1 MNKIK
6 VAHILHS
13 VGGVDVS
20 LRQILHNLDT
30 ENFENI
36 VIHGN
41 SDTQNEFVDK
51 DAKPIGYY
59 RLPIYREISFRYD
72 LSAILKAWKII
83 RKEKPDLIHSHSTK
97 GGVIGR
103 IVGFLTGVKVLH
115 TPQAFSFLSAES
127 KTKRSF
133 FLKIE
138 KLLSKGKTVLVASSQ
153 SELNRAVNEVG
164 FPKSKTNLFN
174 NAIEPIEKIY
184 DLSIPKTWPDQYL
197 CTVGRPCY
205 QKNIEELIEVL
216 YELNKIVDVH
226 LVILGL
232 GHHADHI
239 RQVED
244 LIEKLNLKNK
254 VTLLNWTTREDV
266 LNIISKSK
274 IYLSTARYEG
284 LPYSVIESLALSIP
298 SIVSDC
304 DGNRDLIVN
313 NYNGYCIKEN
323 NTVEFSKKINVL
335 LQDEKLYNE
344 FSKNAKETFEKNH
357 NIYKKIK
364 DLESIYREQLT

>member
-1 MNKIK
+1 MKKIK
-6 VAHILHS
+6 IVHVLHS

-36 VIHGN
+36 VIHGD
-41 SDTQNEFVDK
+41 SDTDKEFVNK
-51 DAKPIGYY
+51 DSKPLVHYL
-59 RLPIYREISFRYD
+59 LPIYREISLLND
-72 LSAILKAWKII
+72 LSSILKAWKII

-103 IVGFLTGVKVLH
+103 IAGFLTGTKVLH

-127 KTKRSF
+127 KIKEYV

-138 KLLSKGKTVLVASSQ
+138 KLLSKGNTVLLASSQ
-153 SELNRAVNEVG
+153 SELNRAIREVG
-164 FPKSKTNLFN
+164 FPKNKTDLFN
-174 NAIEPIEKIY
+174 NAIEPIEKIF

-205 QKNIEELIEVL
+205 QKNIEELIQVL
-216 YELNKIVDVH
+216 YELNKSVDIH

-239 RQVED
+239 KQVEN
-244 LIEKLNLKNK
+244 LITKLNLKDK

-274 IYLSTARYEG
+274 LYLSTARYEG
-284 LPYSVIESLALSIP
+284 LPYSIIESLALAIP
-298 SIVSDC
+298 CVVSDC
-304 DGNRDLIVN
+304 DGNRDLITN
-313 NYNGYCIKEN
+313 DYNGYCIKEN
-323 NTVEFSKKINVL
+323 NTLEFSNKIGVL
-335 LQDEKLYNE
+335 LQDEKLYDE
-344 FSKNAKETFEKNH
+344 FSKNAKNTFEDGH

-364 DLESIYREQLT
+364 DLESIYRDQLK

>member
-1 MNKIK
+1 MKKIK
-6 VAHILHS
+6 IVHVLHS

-36 VIHGN
+36 VIHGD
-41 SDTQNEFVDK
+41 SDTDKEFVNK
-51 DAKPIGYY
+51 DSKPLVHYL
-59 RLPIYREISFRYD
+59 LPIYREISLLSD
-72 LSAILKAWKII
+72 LSSILKAWKII

-103 IVGFLTGVKVLH
+103 IAGFLTGTKVLH

-127 KTKRSF
+127 KIKEYI

-138 KLLSKGKTVLVASSQ
+138 KVLSKGNTVLLASSQ
-153 SELNRAVNEVG
+153 SELNRAIREVG
-164 FPKSKTNLFN
+164 FPKNKTDLFN
-174 NAIEPIEKIY
+174 NAIEPIEKIF

-205 QKNIEELIEVL
+205 QKNIEELIQVL
-216 YELNKIVDVH
+216 HELNKNVDIH

-239 RQVED
+239 KQVEN
-244 LIEKLNLKNK
+244 LITKLNLKDK

-274 IYLSTARYEG
+274 LYLSTARYEG
-284 LPYSVIESLALSIP
+284 LPYSIIESLALSIP
-298 SIVSDC
+298 CVVSDC
-304 DGNRDLIVN
+304 DGNRDLITN
-313 NYNGYCIKEN
+313 DYNGYCIKEN
-323 NTVEFSKKINVL
+323 NTLEFSNKIGVL
-335 LQDEKLYNE
+335 LQDEKLYDE
-344 FSKNAKETFEKNH
+344 FSKNAKNTFEDGH

-364 DLESIYREQLT
+364 DLESIYRDQLK

>member
-1 MNKIK
+1 MKKIK
-6 VAHILHS
+6 IAHVLHS

-30 ENFENI
+30 INFENI
-36 VIHGN
+36 VIH
-41 SDTQNEFVDK
+41 SDSDIKDNFVDK
-51 DAKPIGYY
+51 DSKPVVDYQ
-59 RLPIYREISFRYD
+59 LPIYREISFIDD
-72 LSAILKAWKII
+72 LKAILKAWKII

-103 IVGFLTGVKVLH
+103 VVGFLTGIKVLH
-115 TPQAFSFLSAES
+115 TPQAFSFLSAEG
-127 KTKRSF
+127 KTKKAF

-138 KLLSKGKTVLVASSQ
+138 KLLSKGNTVLLASSQ
-153 SELNRAVNEVG
+153 SELNRAINEVG

-174 NAIEPIEKIY
+174 NAIEPIDKILE
-184 DLSIPKTWPDQYL
+184 LSIPKTWPDQYL

-205 QKNIEELIEVL
+205 QKNIEELINVLHEV
-216 YELNKIVDVH
+216 NKIEDVH
-226 LVILGL
+226 LVILGV
-232 GHHADHI
+232 GHHADHLK
-239 RQVED
+239 QVEN
-244 LIEKLNLKNK
+244 LIAKLNLKNN

-284 LPYSVIESLALSIP
+284 LPYSIIESLALSIP
-298 SIVSDC
+298 SVVSDC
-304 DGNRDLIVN
+304 DGNRDLIIN
-313 NYNGYCIKEN
+313 DYNGYCIKEN
-323 NTVEFSKKINVL
+323 NTIEFSQKIRIL

-344 FSKNAKETFEKNH
+344 FSKNAKDTFEKHH

-364 DLESIYREQLT
+364 DLESIYREQLK

>member
-1 MNKIK
+1 MKKIK
-6 VAHILHS
+6 IAHILHS

-30 ENFENI
+30 KTFENI
-36 VIHGN
+36 VIHGD
-41 SDTQNEFVDK
+41 SDTINGFVDK
-51 DAKPIGYY
+51 DAKPIVDYK
-59 RLPIYREISFRYD
+59 LPIYREISFKSD
-72 LSAILKAWKII
+72 FQAILKTWKII

-97 GGVIGR
+97 GGVTGR
-103 IVGFLTGVKVLH
+103 IVGFLTGTKVLH

-127 KTKRSF
+127 KIKIVF
-133 FLKIE
+133 FLVIE
-138 KLLSKGKTVLVASSQ
+138 KLLSKGKTILLASSQ
-153 SELNRAVNEVG
+153 SELNRAINEVG

-174 NAIEPIEKIY
+174 NAIEPIEKIF

-216 YELNKIVDVH
+216 YELNKSVDVH

-239 RQVED
+239 KQVED
-244 LIEKLNLKNK
+244 LIAKLDLKNK
-254 VTLLNWTTREDV
+254 VTLLSWTSREDV

-274 IYLSTARYEG
+274 LYLSTARYEG

-298 SIVSDC
+298 GVVSDC
-304 DGNRDLIVN
+304 DGNRDLIIN
-313 NYNGYCIKEN
+313 GFNGYCIKEN
-323 NTVEFSKKINVL
+323 NKEEFSQKIIEL
-335 LQDEKLYNE
+335 LQNENKYLE

-357 NIYKKIK
+357 NIYQKIN
-364 DLESIYREQLT
+364 DLESIYKAQLN

>member
-1 MNKIK
+1 MKKIK
-6 VAHILHS
+6 IAHILHS

-30 ENFENI
+30 KTFENI
-36 VIHGN
+36 VIHGD
-41 SDTQNEFVDK
+41 SDTINGFVDK
-51 DAKPIGYY
+51 DAKPIVDYK
-59 RLPIYREISFRYD
+59 LPIYREISFKSD
-72 LSAILKAWKII
+72 FQAILKTWKII

-103 IVGFLTGVKVLH
+103 IVGFLTGIKVLH

-127 KTKRSF
+127 KIKKVF
-133 FLKIE
+133 FLIIE
-138 KLLSKGKTVLVASSQ
+138 KMLSKGKTILLASSQ
-153 SELNRAVNEVG
+153 SELNRAINEVG

-174 NAIEPIEKIY
+174 NAIEPIENIF

-216 YELNKIVDVH
+216 YELNKSVDVH

-239 RQVED
+239 KQVED
-244 LIEKLNLKNK
+244 LIVKLNLKEK
-254 VTLLNWTTREDV
+254 VTLLSWTSREDV

-274 IYLSTARYEG
+274 LYLSTARYEG

-298 SIVSDC
+298 GVVSDC
-304 DGNRDLIVN
+304 DGNRDLIIN
-313 NYNGYCIKEN
+313 GFNGYCIKEN
-323 NTVEFSKKINVL
+323 NTEEFSQKIIEL
-335 LQDEKLYNE
+335 LQNENKYLE

-357 NIYKKIK
+357 NIYQKID
-364 DLESIYREQLT
+364 DLESIYNAQLK

>member
-1 MNKIK
+1 MKKIK
-6 VAHILHS
+6 IAHILHS

-36 VIHGN
+36 IIHGD
-41 SDTQNEFVDK
+41 SDTENEFVNK
-51 DAKPIGYY
+51 DSKPVIHYK
-59 RLPIYREISFRYD
+59 LSIHREISLIQD
-72 LSAILKAWKII
+72 LKATLKALKII
-83 RKEKPDLIHSHSTK
+83 RREKPDLIHSHSTK

-103 IVGFLTGVKVLH
+103 IVGFLTGTKVLH

-127 KTKRSF
+127 KIKRLV

-138 KLLSKGKTVLVASSQ
+138 KLLSKGKAILLACSQ
-153 SELNRAVNEVG
+153 SELNRAINEVG

-174 NAIEPIEKIY
+174 NAIEPIEKIF

-216 YELNKIVDVH
+216 YELNKNVDVH

-232 GHHADHI
+232 GHHADHVK
-239 RQVED
+239 QVEN
-244 LIEKLNLKNK
+244 LITKLNLIDK

-274 IYLSTARYEG
+274 VYLSTARYEG
-284 LPYSVIESLALSIP
+284 LPYSIIESLALSIP
-298 SIVSDC
+298 CVVSDC
-304 DGNRDLIVN
+304 DGNRDLIFN
-313 NYNGYCIKEN
+313 HYNGYCIKKN
-323 NTVEFSKKINVL
+323 NVLEFTKKINIL
-335 LQDEKLYNE
+335 LQDQKLYDE
-344 FSKNAKETFEKNH
+344 FSKNAKDTFENHH

-364 DLESIYREQLT
+364 DLESIYRDQLK